1 MVTTALAAAVAL
13 TFALSAATK
22 LADPAAF
29 RRSLPAT
36 LGVAPARARV
46 LAPVVVAAESAVVL
60 AVVAGIWAPPVALL
74 GFAAATVLLGVFT
87 AAVRS
92 MIARKVTEPCHC
104 FGPRDAPPGPVDLL
118 RNGIL
123 LAIAVAGGL
132 GVGLGAT
139 VGAADVVRSIA
150 GALAGAGIA
159 LLVVHL
165 DELRWLIGPAPA
177 SGGPDV

>member
-36 LGVAPARARV
+36 LGVTRSRARV
-46 LAPVVVAAESAVVL
+46 LAPAVVAAELAVAL

-74 GFAAATVLLGVFT
+74 GFVAATALLGVFT
-87 AAVRS
+87 AAVHS
-92 MIARKVTEPCHC
+92 MISRNVTEPCHC
-104 FGPRDAPPGPVDLL
+104 FGPRDAPPGPVDLV
-118 RNGIL
+118 RNAIL

-139 VGAADVVRSIA
+139 VGGADVVRATA
-150 GALAGAGIA
+150 GALAGAVIA

-165 DELRWLIGPAPA
+165 DELRWLVGPTPV
-177 SGGPDV
+177 SGGPDD